1 MDNKIV
7 LGSEGLGYSN
17 AIDEK
22 EVSLCKKWIKKYITP
37 RKTINTKKGSYN
49 LKGLV
54 EKDTSTYISNGA
66 FIKAAI
72 ELGYEYKENGKNA
85 YFNMSLIY
93 LQIFFSFAQ
102 IFCSLRGWARYRSQ
116 LYHLRSQKT
125 SDTHAH

>member
-85 YFNMSLIY
+85 YFNMSLIN
-93 LQIFFSFAQ
+93 L
-102 IFCSLRGWARYRSQ
+102 
-116 LYHLRSQKT
+116 
-125 SDTHAH
+125 